1 MTLFNLVSQKKD
13 INQILR
19 DLIVMGYVELKDAFE
34 DIDGSDFTLSMMEE
48 NADEIIDMV
57 EIKHCKK
64 NDYLRDTKGK
74 LEYILNRINYKPE
87 IDKSMIVGDY
97 SFDDVKERIDKIY
110 EHFKELADE
119 IDEVKT
125 KLEKLDQF
133 SSASYLKGIDIN
145 FRQISNLENFVVKWG
160 YLTKENKQKVARNYE
175 NISAIVIHIGEEDN
189 KEAFMVISPKEL
201 EVETNRILR
210 SVNFSEVYPD
220 QEYFDYPD
228 AMINKMNHDRQSL
241 KSRLKDLTSISNDYL
256 KNYQDEIIKSC
267 SRIKMEEKVE
277 IVMEKIAT
285 TKNFI
290 YMSAWIPEDK
300 KESISNYFEQYGDST
315 ILTFRDIKS
324 LNKAITIPTKLK
336 NNIIFSPFEELVKM
350 YGIPSYNEIDPTIFF
365 AISYMLLFGAMFGDL
380 GQGLIIFLAGILVGR
395 TKNKNYGGILTRLG
409 IASMLFGIVY
419 DSFFG
424 YEHVISKFIPW
435 FNYIR
440 PIENINAVLTTSIFI
455 GIVLL
460 TISLVFSIINKLN
473 RNDVKE
479 GIFGRNGVAGLVL
492 FSSLILIAIEILMDI
507 VLLPRWLLI
516 TFAIVSIALIIVR
529 EPLANLILGKRPL
542 YHSGKG
548 EYYVESG
555 FDIFETFLSILS
567 NSISF
572 IRVGAFALNHVGL
585 FIAFHTMAHIIGNV
599 AGDISMFIIGN
610 VIVIVLEGLIV
621 FIQGLRLVYYE
632 MFSKYYEGEGIL
644 FEPDQILGG
653 N

>member
-1 MTLFNLVSQKKD
+1 MALFNLVSQKKD

-34 DIDGSDFTLSMMEE
+34 DIDGSDFNLSIMEE

-64 NDYLRDTKGK
+64 NYYLRESKEK
-74 LEYILNRINYKPE
+74 LEYILNGINCKPE

-133 SSASYLKGIDIN
+133 SSMLYLKGIDIN
-145 FRQISNLENFVVKWG
+145 FRQISNLKNFVVKWG
-160 YLTKENKQKVARNYE
+160 YLTKENKQKIAKNYE
-175 NISAIVIHIGEEDN
+175 NISAIVINVGEENN

-201 EVETNRILR
+201 ERETDRILR
-210 SVNFSEVYPD
+210 SVKFSEIYPD

-228 AMINKMNHDRQSL
+228 AMINKMNKDRRSL
-241 KSRLKDLTSISNDYL
+241 KKRLKDLTSISNEYL
-256 KNYQDEIIKSC
+256 KNYKDEIIKSY
-267 SRIKMEEKVE
+267 SRIKMEEKIE

-300 KESISNYFEQYGDST
+300 KEEVNNYFEQYGDSA
-315 ILTFRDIKS
+315 ILTFRDIKILKKS
-324 LNKAITIPTKLK
+324 IAIPTNLK

-380 GQGLIIFLAGILVGR
+380 GQGLIILLAGIMVGR
-395 TKNKNYGGILTRLG
+395 TKNKNFGGILTRLG
-409 IASMLFGIVY
+409 LASMLFGCVY

-424 YEHVISKFIPW
+424 YEHVISKFVPG

-440 PIENINAVLTTSIFI
+440 PIENINAVLMTSIFV

-473 RNDVKE
+473 RKDIKE
-479 GIFGRNGVAGLVL
+479 GIFGRNGVAGLTL
-492 FSSLILIAIEILMDI
+492 FSSLILIAIEVLMDI
-507 VLLPRWLLI
+507 VLLPRLILI
-516 TFAIVSIALIIVR
+516 TLAVVSVALIIVR
-529 EPLANLILGKRPL
+529 EPMANLLLGKRPL
-542 YHSGKG
+542 YNSGKG
-548 EYYVESG
+548 EYYIESG

-599 AGDISMFIIGN
+599 AGDILMFIIGN
-610 VIVIVLEGLIV
+610 VIIIALEGLIV